1 MKAVQESGVL
11 ALSLPHTDKARVD
24 ASVHSVASF
33 LLLYRV
39 LLMPHFSF
47 EVFSLFSF
55 FSLIAIT
62 LSLTHYNDNH
72 DDERTNNFMMNDVSF
87 HKAEW
92 GPHRRHN
99 TVSLVVW
106 ICRTLFFSF
115 LSICVFTL
123 LHLSFFR
130 FCLWFSLLWLFSG
143 GLMMNESMPYTQ
155 KEGVVFGE
163 E

>member
-33 LLLYRV
+33 LFLYCV

-106 ICRTLFFSF
+106 ICRTLFF
-115 LSICVFTL
+115 
-123 LHLSFFR
+123 LSFHM
-130 FCLWFSLLWLFSG
+130 CLYAIAFVFFSLLSL
-143 GLMMNESMPYTQ
+143 
-155 KEGVVFGE
+155 VFPPLALLRGFDDE
-163 E
+163 

>member
-1 MKAVQESGVL
+1 MMFHFIKRNGD
-11 ALSLPHTDKARVD
+11 HTDGITR
-24 ASVHSVASF
+24 SP
-33 LLLYRV
+33 LLFGFAE
-39 LLMPHFSF
+39 HC
-47 EVFSLFSF
+47 F
-55 FSLIAIT
+55 F
-62 LSLTHYNDNH
+62 
-72 DDERTNNFMMNDVSF
+72 
-87 HKAEW
+87 
-92 GPHRRHN
+92 
-99 TVSLVVW
+99 
-106 ICRTLFFSF
+106 F